1 MKNDWILDV
10 LSDLKCFAQRNGH
23 DLLAQQLSQARLIAA
38 VEIASGEIGG
48 NLAVHG
54 DEATVGANP
63 GGFGAGYQ
71 S

>member
-23 DLLAQQLSQARLIAA
+23 DLLAQQLSQARQIAV
-38 VEIASGEIGG
+38 VEIASAEIGG
-48 NLAVHG
+48 SLASHG

-63 GGFGAGYQ
+63 GGFGASYQ

>member
-23 DLLAQQLSQARLIAA
+23 ELLAQQLSQARLIAA
-38 VEIASGEIGG
+38 VEIASGDIGG
-48 NLAVHG
+48 TLAVHG
-54 DEATVGANP
+54 DEATVGTNP